1 MRAVVESLGSELAQ
15 TAPTQSGVVLTEL
28 TRHIAPLLGETH
40 PHLHPTSRV
49 LFARS
54 SHSRALAS
62 YRPERH
68 REQMPREGRVFQLGR
83 YLCKNP
89 RFPRTRHPWLG
100 RVVAAAYSS

>member
-68 REQMPREGRVFQLGR
+68 REQMPREGSSSAAIFAKILGFR
-83 YLCKNP
+83 GP
-89 RFPRTRHPWLG
+89 ATPGWG
-100 RVVAAAYSS
+100 V